1 MALAIRVLGFGQMT
15 TNLVID
21 LSTVAVP
28 TGKAQIVK
36 AMRFVNTSTSTSIG
50 LNVLISHS
58 SSQRQISPKPV
69 TIAPG
74 AMYID
79 DTEFTLEAGDKVQ
92 GSLSATGTVDY
103 VISGIERD
111 A

>member
-1 MALAIRVLGFGQMT
+1 MALAIRVLGFGQLTST
-15 TNLVID
+15 TEAD

-36 AMRFVNTSTSTSIG
+36 AMRFVNTSASASIG
-50 LNVLISHS
+50 LNVFLSHS
-58 SSQRQISPKPV
+58 GSERQISPKNV
-69 TIAPG
+69 NVAPG
-74 AMYID
+74 AQYID
-79 DTEFTLEAGDKVQ
+79 DTELTLEAGDKVR